1 MLQTTPCAPRNFYVA
16 TFALRCWGRLI
27 PRSHLCASG
36 SYTTHF
42 TTRPDSTR
50 LAAPAVGM
58 AESSPNTSP
67 GTTALDE
74 FVNSISVG
82 ENLYPQ
88 DIDSSVDADID
99 KVRWHKV
106 NPQNQCPVTTNHSL
120 LFRTIFRFYAILRM
134 LGHFS

>member
-1 MLQTTPCAPRNFYVA
+1 VRPPQLLRRYICI
-16 TFALRCWGRLI
+16 ALLGSIDSSQSPVRFGIIYNVFHDSTRL
-27 PRSHLCASG
+27 
-36 SYTTHF
+36 
-42 TTRPDSTR
+42 DSTR

-106 NPQNQCPVTTNHSL
+106 NPQNQRPVTTNHSL